1 MDTFVLKHSAQLSFA
16 ENDELII
23 QKIKGSTIAT
33 EARKVNHLLVALLV
47 FAENLNLPFRGYDQ
61 SRSWGTFKSVGV
73 LRLVTS
79 LYTSNDRS
87 LVCHISWTAIQ
98 TALEGYQTAI
108 RK

>member
-1 MDTFVLKHSAQLSFA
+1 MDTFVLKPSAQLSFA

-33 EARKVNHLLVALLV
+33 KARKGNHLLVALLV

-61 SRSWGTFKSVGV
+61 SRSWGAFKSVGV

-87 LVCHISWTAIQ
+87 LVSHISWTAIQ

>member
-1 MDTFVLKHSAQLSFA
+1 MDTFVLKSSPKVFFSKKYK
-16 ENDELII
+16 LIV

-61 SRSWGTFKSVGV
+61 SRSWGAFKSVGV

-87 LVCHISWTAIQ
+87 LVSHISWTAIQ